1 MGKGFKNKADNA
13 ALDFIDTSAASIVP
27 EELETTTEASAT
39 SAVQPRVSHDENQKK
54 EPKSKRLQLLI
65 RPSTYDA
72 IKNKSDQT
80 GESVNELINK
90 ALEEAFL

>member
-13 ALDFIDTSAASIVP
+13 ALDFIDISAASTVP
-27 EELETTTEASAT
+27 EELETTAEVVKT
-39 SAVQPRVSHDENQKK
+39 SAVQPRVNQKK

-65 RPSTYDA
+65 RPSLYEA

>member
-13 ALDFIDTSAASIVP
+13 ALDFID
-27 EELETTTEASAT
+27 T